1 MDNLANKSSAEI
13 GNIQD
18 EKEKELQ
25 EAIKAYSKVEQEI
38 LLLRR
43 ASLEAAQNIKVIQSE
58 LRVLKHLFFAAKDGG
73 L

>member
-1 MDNLANKSSAEI
+1 MNFGNRSSADI
-13 GNIQD
+13 GTISD

-25 EAIKAYSKVEQEI
+25 EAIKSHSRVEQEI

-43 ASLEAAQNIKVIQSE
+43 ASLEASQNIKVIQSE
-58 LRVLKHLFFAAKDGG
+58 LRVLKNQFFSAKNSG